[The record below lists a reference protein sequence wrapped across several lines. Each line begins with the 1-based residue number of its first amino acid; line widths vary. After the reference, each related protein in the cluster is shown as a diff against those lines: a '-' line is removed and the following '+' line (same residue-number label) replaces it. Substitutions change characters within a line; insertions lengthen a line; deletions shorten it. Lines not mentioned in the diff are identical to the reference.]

1 MRLINVGLG
10 NQGEVLKLWVLNK
23 KEKNP
28 LKETIE
34 VRANLIPLLEFVF
47 SKLKNKDWKEIVKRK
62 HKWNYPRLE
71 NDEFKNL
78 LNQNAQTTQT
88 SRKSS

>member
-47 SKLKNKDWKEIVKRK
+47 SKLKNVTEQLNNEGVIE
-62 HKWNYPRLE
+62 E
-71 NDEFKNL
+71 N
-78 LNQNAQTTQT
+78 A
-88 SRKSS
+88 S